1 MKKLIILIFAVAFL
15 SWCEAVP
22 EYQYSIDYTKIDWTT
37 GSITCESILIPY
49 IREGKSSIDWWE
61 RGTLV
66 CGSPV
71 ALDVQTISYS
81 RIEN

>member
-37 GSITCESILIPY
+37 GSITCVSILIPY
-49 IREGKSSIDWWE
+49 IREGKSILTDEGGGLWYVGLLWH
-61 RGTLV
+61 
-66 CGSPV
+66 
-71 ALDVQTISYS
+71 
-81 RIEN
+81 